1 MSTLYSIGQMNQV
14 GDALENAGFTPAE
27 VEKFRQFSNLSGI
40 RALINGLAEIQVV
53 KHVIDCD
60 ANPLIPYDGW
70 NVEEHKKGGQFA
82 WDPTKVTLHLSPNQA
97 EGKSIAGNR
106 LRKELESQPVFNANL
121 LDYLVKHPHLIP
133 EEWKQDEKG
142 RTRYI
147 FFWGTIYRDS
157 DSLLFVRS
165 LCWGGGRWRVGDF
178 WLDGSFGV
186 VNLAAVSA
194 S

>member
-40 RALINGLAEIQVV
+40 RAVINGLAEIQVV

-60 ANPLIPYDGW
+60 ANPLIPYEGW
-70 NVEEHKKGGQFA
+70 KVEEHKKGGQFT
-82 WDPTKVTLHLSPNQA
+82 WDPTKVKLYLSLNQA
-97 EGKSIAGNR
+97 EGKSIVGNK
-106 LRKELESQPVFNANL
+106 LRKELETQPVFNANL
-121 LDYLVKHPHLIP
+121 LDYLVEHPHLIP

-142 RTRYI
+142 RTCYI
-147 FFWGTIYRDS
+147 FFWGTIYRNS
-157 DSLLFVRS
+157 DDGLYVRY
-165 LCWGGGRWRVGDF
+165 LYWHGGRWRVAHY
-178 WLDGSFGV
+178 WLDLDFD
-186 VNLAAVSA
+186 VNCPAAVSA

>member
-27 VEKFRQFSNLSGI
+27 VEKLRKFGNLAGI

-60 ANPLIPYDGW
+60 TDPLIPYEGW
-70 NVEEHKKGGQFA
+70 KVEEHKKGGQFA
-82 WDPTKVTLHLSPNQA
+82 WDPTKVTLYLSPNQA
-97 EGKSIAGNR
+97 EGKSIVGNK
-106 LRKELESQPVFNANL
+106 LRKELEGQPVFNANL
-121 LDYLVKHPHLIP
+121 LDYLVEHPHLIP
-133 EEWKQDEKG
+133 EEWKVDEKG

-147 FFWGTIYRDS
+147 FFWGTVYRRS
-157 DSLLFVRS
+157 GGGLCVRC
-165 LCWGGGRWRVGDF
+165 LYWDGGRWQVGCH
-178 WLDGSFGV
+178 WLDFDFGV
-186 VNLAAVSA
+186 NDPAAVSA